1 MEKKNL
7 SKADFKQICSEVV
20 KYSTGWTN
28 YVHEVRVEL
37 RSWLG
42 DRDPRGAVP
51 APFINPPTT
60 EQEKTQAELDVL
72 MSFLKGRC
80 IYDFLLGETLNEV
93 AVEDGKSWASVTN
106 ENDEPREAP

>member
-7 SKADFKQICSEVV
+7 SKADFKQICSEAL
-20 KYSTGWTN
+20 KYSTGWTD
-28 YVHEVRVEL
+28 YVHEVRVRL

-80 IYDFLLGETLNEV
+80 IYDFFPGETLTQA
-93 AVEDGKSWASVTN
+93 AVEDGKSWVSVTN
-106 ENDEPREAP
+106 PNDESGEAH